1 MTGGE
6 PLADASWRHAGWD
19 GDERSAEF
27 DGADLDGP
35 DLPSDVLAAALAEAV
50 PGPHLLAWL
59 AAVDARTVSRSARVD
74 LLVAFERMAAWV
86 AAGQARVLA
95 CLDDPAAVP
104 IRRNGWPQVVAMTGP
119 GKRWAVRCG
128 CPRGQP
134 SAGSTSRAP

>member
-35 DLPSDVLAAALAEAV
+35 DLPSDVLATALAEAV

-95 CLDDPAAVP
+95 CLDDAGGGTDPAERMAAGGGDDRTREEV
-104 IRRNGWPQVVAMTGP
+104 
-119 GKRWAVRCG
+119 G
-128 CPRGQP
+128 CALRLSAGQP